1 MAIAPAQFTSRE
13 SKMVDYEL
21 KIGLLFLLRHRNRR
35 RLLMQRQTQ
44 RKPRK
49 VWIRDIF
56 TRRKTQGDYYNLVQE
71 LKLGDREFYFR
82 YMRMSFEQLLTMLV
96 KEILEKQD
104 EDQNRETNVESENK
118 EVDEDVEAGVS
129 GEKVEDADHEV
140 KADVVEWEAMDVD
153 EKACERE
160 CRSECTTC
168 SRLKNEI
175 SHLKG
180 KITKLKYKLA
190 NNQEQWVQT
199 FHQIQEQNRLLMV
212 NTAVQTDPVVSE
224 DQPTEEDLEV
234 NEEDEEDEEANIPD
248 FFDEDP
254 TWDPETIDSEYE
266 KIRNEDDS
274 AKTYDN
280 PR

>member
-1 MAIAPAQFTSRE
+1 M
-13 SKMVDYEL
+13 
-21 KIGLLFLLRHRNRR
+21 N
-35 RLLMQRQTQ
+35 
-44 RKPRK
+44 
-49 VWIRDIF
+49 
-56 TRRKTQGDYYNLVQE
+56 
-71 LKLGDREFYFR
+71 
-82 YMRMSFEQLLTMLV
+82 
-96 KEILEKQD
+96 
-104 EDQNRETNVESENK
+104 
-118 EVDEDVEAGVS
+118 
-129 GEKVEDADHEV
+129 
-140 KADVVEWEAMDVD
+140 VD
-153 EKACERE
+153 EKVNEKTAWAGEPLSEASEMDSFRREQEEISYAEGNEAIEEDRGLKETAEKTQDGQSLLGGEVLEVGSTMQPGDDTKVLDLKPVEACERE

-234 NEEDEEDEEANIPD
+234 NEEDEEDEEDEEANIPD
-248 FFDEDP
+248 FFDQDP
-254 TWDPETIDSEYE
+254 TWDPETIDSEYD

-274 AKTYDN
+274 ANTYDN